1 MEEICNYLII
11 PTLEDDVDHAVVAS
25 RVSERGLYPWI
36 SVIKVTETD
45 FQRKKEKFISI
56 RKAGII
62 LAYCGAPFVSHCCQ
76 AAGAPFPLG

>member
-11 PTLEDDVDHAVVAS
+11 PTLEDDVDHAVVEF
-25 RVSERGLYPWI
+25 RVGDRGLYLWI

-56 RKAGII
+56 RKAGVV
-62 LAYCGAPFVSHCCQ
+62 LAYRRTPFVSHCCQ
-76 AAGAPFPLG
+76 ATGTLFPLG